1 MYISAESIRNR
12 EYIRNPVSLVAI
24 IAIVAIVAMFSIVA
38 VAILVFLTACCTA
51 ISLNKRE

>member
-51 ISLNKRE
+51 MSLNKRE